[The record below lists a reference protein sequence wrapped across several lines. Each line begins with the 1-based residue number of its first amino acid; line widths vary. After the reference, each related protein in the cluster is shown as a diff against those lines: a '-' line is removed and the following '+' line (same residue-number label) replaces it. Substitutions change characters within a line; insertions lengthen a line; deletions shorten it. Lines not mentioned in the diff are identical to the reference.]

1 MKNEAQGRQGKSIRL
16 SPEARVRL
24 RGLQAAVCAGGMDLL
39 MVPSELAVAALG
51 SDPVDGV
58 KTRMLGELGIEVAI
72 THQGSS
78 RKSSER
84 RVAARKTTRQV
95 GSILGR
101 LAVMAMQG
109 TRFAPLVAR
118 RAYVVISVGCAA
130 YAAVSAYRETTAIGF
145 SALGSLQRQRVRES
159 I

>member
-1 MKNEAQGRQGKSIRL
+1 MQNEQQRIPNRSLRL

-24 RGLQAAVCAGGMDLL
+24 RGLQAALCAGGMDLL
-39 MVPSELAVAALG
+39 MVPSGLAVAALG

-72 THQGSS
+72 SHDGSS
-78 RKSSER
+78 RKASER
-84 RVAARKTTRQV
+84 RVAANKSTRQV
-95 GSILGR
+95 GSIISR
-101 LAVMAMQG
+101 LAVKAMQG

-118 RAYVVISVGCAA
+118 RAYVVLSVGCAA

-145 SALGSLQRQRVRES
+145 SALGSQQRKRVRDGS
-159 I
+159 

>member
-1 MKNEAQGRQGKSIRL
+1 MQNEQQGASSRSLRL
-16 SPEARVRL
+16 SPKARVRL
-24 RGLQAAVCAGGMDLL
+24 RGLQAAFCAGGMDLL
-39 MVPSELAVAALG
+39 MVPSGLAVAALG
-51 SDPVDGV
+51 GDPVDGV

-78 RKSSER
+78 RKASER
-84 RVAARKTTRQV
+84 RVAANKTTRQV
-95 GSILGR
+95 GSIISR
-101 LAVMAMQG
+101 LAVKAMRG

-145 SALGSLQRQRVRES
+145 SALGSLQHQRVREGS
-159 I
+159 